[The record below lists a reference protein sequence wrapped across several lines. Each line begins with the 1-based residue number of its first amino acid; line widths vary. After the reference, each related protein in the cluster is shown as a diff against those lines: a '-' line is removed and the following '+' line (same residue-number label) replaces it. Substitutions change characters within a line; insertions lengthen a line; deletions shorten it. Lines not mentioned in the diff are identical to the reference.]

1 MRHRDCLMNVHCF
14 LDQAKSRW
22 SPIIGVSWSPDGQV
36 DVELYTGR
44 LFMTREE
51 AEEAG
56 MEMGI
61 KWIDSWK
68 DL

>member
-1 MRHRDCLMNVHCF
+1 MNVNCC
-14 LDQAKSRW
+14 LDHVESQW
-22 SPIIGVSWSPDGQV
+22 SPIVAVSWSPDGQV
-36 DVELYTGR
+36 DVELFTGKS
-44 LFMTREE
+44 FVTREE

-61 KWIDSWK
+61 KWTDSWI

>member
-1 MRHRDCLMNVHCF
+1 MNINCS
-14 LDQAKSRW
+14 LNDAKSQW
-22 SPIIGVSWSPDGQV
+22 SPIVAVSWSPDGRV
-36 DVELYTGR
+36 DVELFTGKS
-44 LFMTREE
+44 FMTREE

-56 MEMGI
+56 MKMGI

>member
-1 MRHRDCLMNVHCF
+1 MDVNCS
-14 LDQAKSRW
+14 LDDAKSRW
-22 SPIIGVSWSPDGQV
+22 RPIIAVSWSPDGQV
-36 DVELYTGR
+36 DVELFTGKS
-44 LFMTREE
+44 FTTREE

-56 MEMGI
+56 MKMGI

>member
-1 MRHRDCLMNVHCF
+1 MRHRDCVMKVNCC
-14 LDQAKSRW
+14 LDDGKSRW
-22 SPIIGVSWSPDGQV
+22 TPIVGVSWSPTGQV
-36 DVELYTGR
+36 EVELFTGR
-44 LFMTREE
+44 SFVTRQE